1 MSVFSSFINELSY
14 AKDNVVMVGDTVHD
28 SDVADAMGI
37 DCILIN
43 HGHMGT
49 KKLKATGCK
58 VFSNLMQVRDYL
70 L

>member
-1 MSVFSSFINELSY
+1 
-14 AKDNVVMVGDTVHD
+14 MVGDTVHD

-37 DCILIN
+37 DCLLIN

-58 VFSNLMQVRDYL
+58 VFSNIGQVRDYL
-70 L
+70 ISSI